1 MIGSICAACCAL
13 VAAASAANA
22 ADGVSD
28 PIPFTPYG
36 MDAVPGAVFYER
48 AWDRYGSDPVPAGVT
63 SDLGF
68 RDVYGLDAI
77 PEAVIP
83 SVHEQIRQVFPHH
96 LLQVLTSAETEIAPR
111 QRPSRRPASRQVRPA
126 R

>member
-1 MIGSICAACCAL
+1 LA
-13 VAAASAANA
+13 AAASEAYA
-22 ADGVSD
+22 ADGV
-28 PIPFTPYG
+28 PFTPYG

-83 SVHEQIRQVFPHH
+83 SLHEQIRQVFPHH
-96 LLQVLTSAETEIAPR
+96 LLQVLTSAQTEIAPR
-111 QRPSRRPASRQVRPA
+111 QRPSRRPAPRQVRPA